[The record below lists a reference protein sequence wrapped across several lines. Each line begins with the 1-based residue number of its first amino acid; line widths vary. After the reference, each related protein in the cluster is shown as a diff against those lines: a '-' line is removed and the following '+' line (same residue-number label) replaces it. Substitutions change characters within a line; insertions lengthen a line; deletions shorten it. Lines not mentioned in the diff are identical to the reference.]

1 MGKHRHGKKKK
12 EVSRLIVSV
21 TNMQTI
27 SPVKPLLKTFL
38 ERKSFKESCGEEAQN
53 CVRR

>member
-21 TNMQTI
+21 TNMQT
-27 SPVKPLLKTFL
+27 KLK
-38 ERKSFKESCGEEAQN
+38 KESNDEN
-53 CVRR
+53 N